1 MLVPG
6 VWTVAGAVLPQAGGE
21 LLHHAPRHAPRPR
34 AAQVQLPTVPGLG
47 QQLQLQLGR
56 GEGGQLLGELRQ
68 VLVSVEVGP
77 GQLRPQ
83 LPAAQLPR
91 QPAQHSLHLTNQR

>member
-6 VWTVAGAVLPQAGGE
+6 VWTVAGAVLPQAGGQ
-21 LLHHAPRHAPRPR
+21 LLHHAPRPR
-34 AAQVQLPTVPGLG
+34 AAQVQLPTVPRCLG

-77 GQLRPQ
+77 GQHRPQ

>member
-1 MLVPG
+1 MQVPG
-6 VWTVAGAVLPQAGGE
+6 VGTVAGAVLPQAGGQ
-21 LLHHAPRHAPRPR
+21 LLHHAPRHAPRAR
-34 AAQVQLPTVPGLG
+34 AAQVQLPVPGLG
-47 QQLQLQLGR
+47 QQLQLQLGPGR
-56 GEGGQLLGELRQ
+56 VQLLGQLGE

-91 QPAQHSLHLTNQR
+91 QAAQHGLHLTNQR